1 MEMKNLKGIYL
12 VIDPSME
19 EAELLQK
26 LEQAILGGIDI
37 LQIWNNWPKDS
48 TLKTKLDL
56 IEKIIALASAK
67 NVPVLI
73 NEEWELLKATKLDG
87 VHFDNIPQNWE
98 EVRQTFSDEKI
109 IGFTGGNDLERIR
122 WANQNQ
128 VDYLSFCAMFPSSSA
143 ISCEIVKPSTVLL
156 ARQLTRLPLF
166 LSGGINPEN
175 LKGLSLLDFQ
185 GVAIISGIMSAEN
198 PAKKVKNYK
207 AALAEIK
214 K

>member
-1 MEMKNLKGIYL
+1 
-12 VIDPSME
+12 
-19 EAELLQK
+19 
-26 LEQAILGGIDI
+26 
-37 LQIWNNWPKDS
+37 
-48 TLKTKLDL
+48 
-56 IEKIIALASAK
+56 
-67 NVPVLI
+67 
-73 NEEWELLKATKLDG
+73 
-87 VHFDNIPQNWE
+87 
-98 EVRQTFSDEKI
+98 KI